1 MFFCLVNYILGAMHS
16 ESMLGAQQIF
26 TEKSTASGP
35 GEEDSA
41 SSTTFHP
48 QESELFA

>member
-16 ESMLGAQQIF
+16 ESTLGAQQIF
-26 TEKSTASGP
+26 TEKSTASGS

-41 SSTTFHP
+41 SSTTSHP